1 MERASDNDPLS
12 FTLENW
18 QREIAPFGEAGYRAR
33 QLYSWFHSRRVLDY
47 GRMTNLPG
55 PLRQSL
61 EQQFPLRL
69 AKATHKA
76 RSRDGAVKY
85 LLCAAD
91 GARFEAVFLP
101 SRSGA
106 SLCVSTQAG
115 CSFHCSFCATGTL
128 GLTRNL
134 TAGEILH
141 QVYYL
146 ANEHNLSSYR
156 VLLMGMGEPLANT
169 QQVLKAL
176 KRLVHPD
183 GQACSPRR
191 ITVSTVGLRGRIS
204 QLARELPG
212 VALALSLHFT
222 DDSQRQRHMPAAK
235 PFPLGDL
242 FDELI
247 TSEGLGKVTLEYVL
261 LEGVNDTR
269 EDAAA
274 LATLAYSVVPRQRKA
289 VPPSRLR
296 SRFRGFNTYHVN
308 LIEYNPSPGAEFQ
321 PTPYAKAESL
331 QNYLKAAG
339 VNATYRRSRGRD
351 VAAACGML
359 TATEPESQRK

>member
-1 MERASDNDPLS
+1 MERDSDSDPLS
-12 FTLENW
+12 FTLEDW
-18 QREIAPFGEAGYRAR
+18 QREIAPFNQEGYRVQ
-33 QLYSWFHSRRVLDY
+33 QLYSWLHSRRVLDY
-47 GRMTNLPG
+47 GQMTNLSG
-55 PLRQSL
+55 PLRQAL
-61 EQQFPLRL
+61 EQQFPLKAADSTHR
-69 AKATHKA
+69 AK
-76 RSRDGAVKY
+76 SRDGAVKY
-85 LLCAAD
+85 LFRAAG

-115 CSFHCSFCATGTL
+115 CSFRCSFCATGTL

-146 ANEHNLSSYR
+146 ANKHNLTSYR
-156 VLLMGMGEPLANT
+156 VLLMGMGEPLANI
-169 QQVLKAL
+169 QQVLKAM
-176 KRLVHPD
+176 KHLVHPD

-191 ITVSTVGLRGRIS
+191 ITVSTVGIRGRIS
-204 QLARELPG
+204 RLSRELPG

-222 DDSQRQRHMPAAK
+222 DDSQRQHHMPAAK
-235 PFPLGDL
+235 RFPLGDL

-261 LEGVNDTR
+261 LEGVNDSQ

-274 LATLAYSVVPRQRKA
+274 LATLAYGVVPRQRKA

-296 SRFRGFNTYHVN
+296 SRFRGFNAYHVN

-321 PTPYAKAESL
+321 PTPYIKAESF

-339 VNATYRRSRGRD
+339 VTATYRRSRGRD

-359 TATEPESQRK
+359 TATELQPKK

>member
-1 MERASDNDPLS
+1 MERDSDSGPLS
-12 FTLENW
+12 FSPMDW
-18 QREIAPFGEAGYRAR
+18 QRMFATFGEADYRAR
-33 QLYSWFHSRRVLDY
+33 QLYSWLHSRRVLEY
-47 GRMTNLPG
+47 GEMTNLPKS
-55 PLRQSL
+55 LRQRL
-61 EQQFPLRL
+61 AQQFPL
-69 AKATHKA
+69 APPDASHKA
-76 RSRDGAVKY
+76 KGRDGTVKY
-85 LLCAAD
+85 LLRAAD

-115 CSFHCSFCATGTL
+115 CTFHCSFCATGTL

-141 QVYYL
+141 QVYFL
-146 ANEHNLSSYR
+146 ANEHKLPSYR
-156 VLLMGMGEPLANT
+156 VLLMGMGEPLANF
-169 QQVLKAL
+169 QQVIKAL
-176 KRLVHPD
+176 KHLVHPD

-204 QLARELPG
+204 HLARELPG
-212 VALALSLHFT
+212 VELALSLHFPG
-222 DDSQRQRHMPAAK
+222 DGQRQQHMPAAK
-235 PFPLGDL
+235 RFPLGDL

-247 TSEGLGKVTLEYVL
+247 TSEGLGKVTLEYLL

-274 LATLAYSVVPRQRKA
+274 LATLAYGVVPRQRKA

-296 SRFRGFNTYHVN
+296 SRFRGFNACHVN
-308 LIEYNPSPGAEFQ
+308 LIEYNPLPSAEFQ
-321 PTPYAKAESL
+321 PTPYAKAEDF

-339 VNATYRRSRGRD
+339 VYATYRRSRGRD
-351 VAAACGML
+351 IAAACGML
-359 TATEPESQRK
+359 TASEGQPGA